1 MYPETHCFAKLMR
14 VIILLPTIWILRGS
28 PRKRFRY
35 VPMSYAFCA
44 KKNDLIIPAELSGPG
59 RMKKITLAPDTLQGI
74 SINEA
79 KRARA
84 IHSAISA
91 VASSARDIS
100 EPTNWTTSIEGET
113 LTLQVFG
120 QKAYLSKYL
129 SHRKMAKKP
138 LGPVY
143 ATLGAPA
150 TVWSFTN
157 CGSAQHNAIVC
168 CQNCRC
174 PRSLLGRK

>member
-14 VIILLPTIWILRGS
+14 VIIPLPTIWILRGS
-28 PRKRFRY
+28 PKKRSRY
-35 VPMSYAFCA
+35 VPISYASVHM
-44 KKNDLIIPAELSGPG
+44 KNDLIIPAELSGPG
-59 RMKKITLAPDTLQGI
+59 RMKKIALAPDTLQGRHQHQW
-74 SINEA
+74 SKESTA
-79 KRARA
+79 T
-84 IHSAISA
+84 HSA
-91 VASSARDIS
+91 VASKVRDMS
-100 EPTNWTTSIEGET
+100 EPTNSTTSIEGET
-113 LTLQVFG
+113 LTLQVFSS
-120 QKAYLSKYL
+120 KAYLSKYL

-150 TVWSFTN
+150 TVRSFTN

-168 CQNCRC
+168 CQNCRG